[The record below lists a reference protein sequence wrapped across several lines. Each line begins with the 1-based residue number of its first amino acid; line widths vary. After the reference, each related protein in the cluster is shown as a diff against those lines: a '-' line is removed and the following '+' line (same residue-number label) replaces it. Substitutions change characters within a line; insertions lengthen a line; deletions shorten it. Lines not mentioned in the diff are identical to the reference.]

1 MLGEVHDNVDGADT
15 LWTVEDTFHISDFPI
30 ERRFL
35 ALKPLDHVN
44 GLIDVL
50 QDAGLIHLVTGWAD
64 FCKRVIDLTKEVE
77 PLLVELLTQALC
89 CAVKFTFK
97 AEHVQRTL

>member
-1 MLGEVHDNVDGADT
+1 MLGEVHDNVGGADA
-15 LWTVEDTFHISDFPI
+15 LWTVEGTLHVPDFPI
-30 ERRFL
+30 ERRLL

-50 QDAGLIHLVTGWAD
+50 QDAGLIHLVTGWTD
-64 FCKRVIDLTKEVE
+64 LCKRVIDLAKEVE
-77 PLLVELLTQALC
+77 SLLIELLTEALC